1 MAHPFWK
8 IGAGW
13 TKAKDLS
20 AGGAVRT
27 IEGAALIDLLSDG
40 EPAQAYNLE
49 IADFGTY
56 FVGKTGLLVHD
67 ASPIRDLP
75 RKAPGL
81 LADQKPQP

>member
-1 MAHPFWK
+1 LAHPFWK
-8 IGAGW
+8 IGFGW

-27 IEGAALIDLLSDG
+27 IEGAALLESLSDG

-49 IADFGTY
+49 VGDFGTY
-56 FVGKTGLLVHD
+56 FVGKSGILVHD

-81 LADQKPQP
+81 VAAQTR